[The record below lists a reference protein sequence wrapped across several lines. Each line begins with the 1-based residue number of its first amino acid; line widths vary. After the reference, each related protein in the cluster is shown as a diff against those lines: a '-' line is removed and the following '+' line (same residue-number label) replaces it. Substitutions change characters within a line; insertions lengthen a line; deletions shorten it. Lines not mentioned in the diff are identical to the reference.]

1 MNSKL
6 QMINIIWS
14 FFVLLTW
21 YKYNR
26 ELIVFA
32 LPLVYFQLQ
41 KATSKGKFK
50 RQVQLQHQ
58 NSTSNSKGKLKFSFF
73 KQHSKRFIIHL

>member
-32 LPLVYFQLQ
+32 LPMVYFQLQ
-41 KATSKGKFK
+41 KATSKSNFKRQVQNASSTTTSKFNFKFK
-50 RQVQLQHQ
+50 RQV
-58 NSTSNSKGKLKFSFF
+58 K
-73 KQHSKRFIIHL
+73 I

>member
-41 KATSKGKFK
+41 KATSKSNFK
-50 RQVQLQHQ
+50 RQVQKA
-58 NSTSNSKGKLKFSFF
+58 SSKGKFNYNIKIQLQIQMQVKN
-73 KQHSKRFIIHL
+73 